1 MVMFEGFS
9 GFPGSQ
15 LGKEATCNAED
26 PSLIPGS
33 GRSAGERIGYPLQYS
48 WASPVAQLVKNL
60 PAMPETWVRSLG
72 WEDSLEKGKT
82 THSRIPWTVYSPWC
96 HKESDTTEQLSLF
109 TPRAEGIQFGN
120 EWRCSSLKC
129 NWPGFC
135 IYLDG
140 PQWPAPSVC
149 RTAAPGRLQGIYWRW
164 RRAPGLPRSWWIKP
178 VSFRGSCATP
188 VACSSLNPPALRKSF
203 TPMGTFEFD
212 KWHCLPGDERE
223 RSDSYLNPAHLRQWD
238 MCWSRQ

>member
-1 MVMFEGFS
+1 M
-9 GFPGSQ
+9 
-15 LGKEATCNAED
+15 
-26 PSLIPGS
+26 
-33 GRSAGERIGYPLQYS
+33 
-48 WASPVAQLVKNL
+48 AQLVKNL
-60 PAMPETWVRSLG
+60 PAMPETWVQSLG

-82 THSRIPWTVYSPWC
+82 THSRIPWTMYSPWG
-96 HKESDTTEQLSLF
+96 HKESDMTERLSLF

-120 EWRCSSLKC
+120 EWRCSSLKW
-129 NWPGFC
+129 NLPGFC

-149 RTAAPGRLQGIYWRW
+149 KTAAPGRLHGIYWRW

-188 VACSSLNPPALRKSF
+188 VSCSSLNPPALPKSF

-212 KWHCLPGDERE
+212 KWHCLPGDRMRAIRFLFKPSTSAATRHVLEQTATPGAWQNTQEMGRTGNGGSQGCPE
-223 RSDSYLNPAHLRQWD
+223 AYANHSSSL
-238 MCWSRQ
+238 